1 MRRVRE
7 SLDWMRPCGPALVA
21 QVLRQLSEKH
31 PDTRALFPDQPDLNK
46 RLFATLEQV
55 VKNLSHYTVLEPA
68 LMNAGQ
74 AAIERGARP
83 EDFSAVRQE
92 MLDAF
97 QRLSGDDWTHELQHD
112 WGFVLDA
119 VAGTMLRASEASQKR
134 MAA

>member
-7 SLDWMRPCGPALVA
+7 SLDWMKPCGPALIA

-31 PDTRALFPDQPDLNK
+31 PDTRSLFPDQPDLSK
-46 RLFATLEQV
+46 RLFSTLEQV
-55 VKNLSHYTVLEPA
+55 VKNLSQYPVLEPA
-68 LMNAGQ
+68 LMQAGQ
-74 AAIERGARP
+74 AAINRGAKA
-83 EDFSAVRQE
+83 EDFAAVRGE

-97 QRLSGDDWTHELQHD
+97 GRLSGDDWTHELHRD

-119 VAGTMLRASEASQKR
+119 VAGTMLRATTPVEQR